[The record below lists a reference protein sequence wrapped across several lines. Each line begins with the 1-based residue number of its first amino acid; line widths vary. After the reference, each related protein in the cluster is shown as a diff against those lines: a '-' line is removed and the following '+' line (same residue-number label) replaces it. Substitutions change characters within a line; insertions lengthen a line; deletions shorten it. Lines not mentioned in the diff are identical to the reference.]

1 MGVST
6 TYLCSG
12 SGQTIE
18 YSIPRDDYLESAIVH
33 LGLVQDMTQT
43 RIQLTVDR
51 VEIGILPSATVL
63 VVLETVH
70 FAPVVD

>member
-18 YSIPRDDYLESAIVH
+18 HSIPRDDYLESAIVH
-33 LGLVQDMTQT
+33 PGFIQDATQT

-63 VVLETVH
+63 VVFRRLFTL
-70 FAPVVD
+70 PQW